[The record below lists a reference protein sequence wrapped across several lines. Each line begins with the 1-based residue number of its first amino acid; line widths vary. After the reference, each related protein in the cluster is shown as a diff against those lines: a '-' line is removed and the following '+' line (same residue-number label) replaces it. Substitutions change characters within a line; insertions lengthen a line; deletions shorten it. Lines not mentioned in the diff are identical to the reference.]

1 MTDREARE
9 TPVRV
14 CDELSQ
20 FTQSINL
27 PSLRPN
33 LVTLDCTKP
42 SNERPHMRVTGVADV
57 RVMGELLLC
66 YL

>member
-1 MTDREARE
+1 MTDREARK

-42 SNERPHMRVTGVADV
+42 SNERSHMRVTGVADV